1 MNNQNINWNQLNKKV
16 PISFHNAITAE
27 LNRQLAGQ
35 TSEKNDD
42 RKKTRTFSRRYIL
55 PAAIAAALAIGT
67 TALAGPMVY
76 SHLEEFFGWNRG
88 EVAGLVQ
95 PAPEAL
101 VEDTT
106 RLTGDLT
113 PELVSSFPALPSEAP
128 LLDVQETLV
137 DGSFLYVYANI
148 TEEGLKYD
156 LGSDRLF
163 LNDKEIGPV
172 EYWTDGSLAVLSVD
186 VSKEDLSQDFTVSLP
201 LSVYAK
207 DDPSTRYQNQ
217 EYTFNLKAVDSQL
230 AFTSGDQTYQLT
242 EEISAQLEN
251 LSVSP
256 TQVSF
261 SIRYCLP
268 ENQQKYAS
276 SIQGIVVKTPDGDTL
291 AMKSIFINDSR
302 SGSQDGLLYQTLDY
316 AGSQGVP
323 AGTEYLIIYPELADT
338 PDSWH
343 IEESLAVKV
352 TLN

>member
-1 MNNQNINWNQLNKKV
+1 MNNQNINWNQLNKNV
-16 PISFHNAITAE
+16 PESFHNAVTGE
-27 LNRQLAGQ
+27 LHRQLAGQ
-35 TSEKNDD
+35 TREMNDN
-42 RKKTRTFSRRYIL
+42 RKETRTFSKRYLL
-55 PAAIAAALAIGT
+55 PAAIAAALAIGG
-67 TALAGPMVY
+67 TALAGPTVY
-76 SHLEEFFGWNRG
+76 SHLEEYFGWNRG

-95 PAPEAL
+95 TAPESSM
-101 VEDTT
+101 EDTT
-106 RLTGDLT
+106 RITGDLT
-113 PELVSSFPALPSEAP
+113 PELVSSFPSLPSDAP

-156 LGSDRLF
+156 LGSDRIF

-172 EYWTDGSLAVLSVD
+172 EYWTDGSRAVLSVD
-186 VSKEDLSQDFTVSLP
+186 VSREDLSQDFTVCLP

-207 DDPSTRYQNQ
+207 NDPSTRYQNQ
-217 EYTFNLKAVDSQL
+217 EYTFSLQAVNSQL
-230 AFTSGDQTYQLT
+230 AFKPAAQTYQLT

-268 ENQQKYAS
+268 ESQQDYAS

-316 AGSQGVP
+316 AGGQGVP
-323 AGTEYLIIYPELADT
+323 ADTEYLMIYPELADAS
-338 PDSWH
+338 DSWH
-343 IEESLAVKV
+343 IEEALAVKV
-352 TLN
+352 PLN